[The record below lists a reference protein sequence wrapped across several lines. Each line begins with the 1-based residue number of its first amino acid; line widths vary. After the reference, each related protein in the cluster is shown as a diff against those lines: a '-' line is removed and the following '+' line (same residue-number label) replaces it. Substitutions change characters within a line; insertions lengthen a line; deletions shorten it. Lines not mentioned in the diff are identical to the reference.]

1 MGIVNFYREDNN
13 MKLKYK
19 MTTMNMDGEIMAV
32 PIECD
37 SKFYGIIRMN
47 DTTAEILELL
57 KEETSEEQIIDKL
70 LSEYDADRETIG
82 KSVKKVIDVLKDNDL
97 LD

>member
-1 MGIVNFYREDNN
+1 